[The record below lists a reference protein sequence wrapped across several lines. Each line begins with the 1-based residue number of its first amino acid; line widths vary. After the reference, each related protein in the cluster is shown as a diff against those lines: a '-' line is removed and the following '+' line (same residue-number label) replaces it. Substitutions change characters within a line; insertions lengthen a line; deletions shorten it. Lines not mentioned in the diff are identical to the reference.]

1 MKRVMIVV
9 CMLCAQWLWQ
19 NEAAAQ
25 SKDQKYRSGAGI
37 GISTLLNGSWEVV
50 TEYSFARQWSVS
62 ASAGIG
68 IRNPVCSQN
77 EESIAHHMEFVGSSV
92 KTSSKKHT
100 SFGRFAF
107 SYWPQ
112 GTFNGI
118 NIGVGGEVISHEDL
132 DAVISIGYDFTIY
145 RQIHANL
152 SHSMRCLTS
161 LKKSVKDAQATEV
174 KLIYRF

>member
-1 MKRVMIVV
+1 MIVI

-25 SKDQKYRSGAGI
+25 SKDHKYRSGAGI
-37 GISTLLNGSWEVV
+37 GISTLLNGSCEAVM
-50 TEYSFARQWSVS
+50 EYSFARQWSVS

-68 IRNPVCSQN
+68 IRNPIYSQN
-77 EESIAHHMEFVGSSV
+77 KESITHHMEFESSSV
-92 KTSSKKHT
+92 KTSCEKRT
-100 SFGRFAF
+100 YFGGFAF
-107 SYWPQ
+107 SYWPLD
-112 GTFNGI
+112 TFDGI
-118 NIGVGGEVISHEDL
+118 NIGFGGEVICHEDL

-145 RQIHANL
+145 EHIHANI

-161 LKKSVKDAQATEV
+161 LKKSMKEAQATEV